1 MHHGGWAS
9 GGTSRITPTTTGPM
23 AQGLTQII
31 SPSLLTLPK
40 THTAAQTF
48 PHLIAHRRTTPE
60 GCQNLATAPIAPLR
74 RRPRRA
80 TQEGCQ
86 NLSTALN
93 ASRPVCPNLSTAR
106 VGSPIPLPRRLPPAA
121 GCITKPTPRPP
132 LARCCLLQSQP
143 RLGRAKHSRDR
154 RLQANTKGRTCVQA
168 GPADQEAALRQ

>member
-60 GCQNLATAPIAPLR
+60 GCQNLATAPIAPQR

-86 NLSTALN
+86 
-93 ASRPVCPNLSTAR
+93 NLSTAR

-132 LARCCLLQSQP
+132 LARCCLLRSQP
-143 RLGRAKHSRDR
+143 RLGRAKHSRPR
-154 RLQANTKGRTCVQA
+154 RLQVSTPGRA
-168 GPADQEAALRQ
+168 GG